1 MNKPSYSTEGLRVC
15 CYGAVQR
22 SERALT
28 SMVSLLKTTYLSG
41 FLCGCFSFRVGTPCQ
56 YDVSPPR

>member
-1 MNKPSYSTEGLRVC
+1 MNKPSYSTEGLHVC

-22 SERALT
+22 SGWALT

-41 FLCGCFSFRVGTPCQ
+41 FLCGRFSFRVGTVP
-56 YDVSPPR
+56 V